1 MWSDSASMLIL
12 TILSMNMETK
22 RLQHIIVE
30 SILNK
35 KILTKE
41 PSLFGPLLWVAHQ
54 VCLQMQPKKI
64 NQSRKIKGQRNL
76 PILSGC
82 NSMKYRNT
90 KIACLLHGLS

>member
-1 MWSDSASMLIL
+1 MWSDSVSMLISM
-12 TILSMNMETK
+12 ILSMNMETK
-22 RLQHIIVE
+22 RLQHMIVE